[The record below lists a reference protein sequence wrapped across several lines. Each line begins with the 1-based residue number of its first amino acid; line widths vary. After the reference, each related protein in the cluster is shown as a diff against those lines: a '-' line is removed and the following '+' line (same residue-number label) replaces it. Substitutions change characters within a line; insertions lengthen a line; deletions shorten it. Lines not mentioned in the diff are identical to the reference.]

1 LAGAALAKAIA
12 RQDAESQARMLTMLA
27 RAMRDLAIAGGVVDV
42 RGRQIGARKAGEPRR
57 RAYQWRPM
65 YVPP

>member
-1 LAGAALAKAIA
+1 
-12 RQDAESQARMLTMLA
+12 MLVMVA

-42 RGRQIGARKAGEPRR
+42 RGRRIGAKKAGEGSKGSKPRR
-57 RAYQWRPM
+57 RPYQWRPM